1 MDLELIKKK
10 TDLLVRRFGTNCPF
24 KIAKGLGIYIQ
35 YEYLGKI
42 LGYYSK
48 HYRIPIIHIN
58 ESVGERQQLFIC
70 AHELGHAVLHPN
82 ENTPFL
88 KKYTFFSTDC
98 IEFEANVFAVEL
110 LFLRNNSDEV
120 TSFHEA
126 IEEYK
131 IPKSFLNRLNS

>member
-1 MDLELIKKK
+1 MKNIKKKVDQLIKKFN
-10 TDLLVRRFGTNCPF
+10 TRDPYF
-24 KIAKGLGIYIQ
+24 IAKELGIIIVF
-35 YEYLGKI
+35 EPLGSI

-48 HYRIPIIHIN
+48 TYRTKVIHIN
-58 ESVGERQQLFIC
+58 ETSGERQQLFIC

-88 KKYTFFSTDC
+88 KKHTLFSTER
-98 IEFEANVFAVEL
+98 IEIEANTFAVEL